1 MPTLPAQARDQITMG
16 KSSHPAW
23 TIAMLGTSKKA
34 YKVISLRSRAEPNGQ
49 ILQIGTSDLH
59 RRVRFGFAFS
69 GSALIGPRDMRR
81 AQPGFGR
88 SKQIG
93 GMGGNHHAGSRGQIE
108 SFAGGE
114 IYARL
119 GLVIAGGLCTEHRVP
134 RKTVATRE
142 VDHQRDVA
150 VRYRGKHEPTLEA
163 RQAARRVMPC
173 VEAMPAEIEL
183 ARYVLAQARDAK
195 ARQNAVEIA
204 PVQQVELAERDLSGA
219 HLLHRRLILVPPRIG
234 KGEASESVA
243 ERLENALG
251 FARHSGAPID
261 ERAEDVKEQR
271 ADRDH
276 GDSMPLAL
284 STPAAAGPLSTS
296 TRAFAP
302 AGSFAVA
309 ETAAA

>member
-1 MPTLPAQARDQITMG
+1 MG

-49 ILQIGTSDLH
+49 ILQIGSSDIH

-69 GSALIGPRDMRR
+69 GAALIGPRDVRR
-81 AQPGFGR
+81 AQPDFGR
-88 SKQIG
+88 SEQIS

-108 SFAGGE
+108 SLAGGE
-114 IYARL
+114 IYTRFW
-119 GLVIAGGLCTEHRVP
+119 LVIARGLCAEHRVP
-134 RKTVATRE
+134 IPTRE

-163 RQAARRVMPC
+163 RQAARRVRQC

-195 ARQNAVEIA
+195 ARQNAIEIA

-234 KGEASESVA
+234 KGEPIESVA
-243 ERLENALG
+243 ERLGKAVG
-251 FARHSGAPID
+251 FERPPRAAID
-261 ERAEDVKEQR
+261 ERAADVTEQR
-271 ADRDH
+271 ADREH
-276 GDSMPLAL
+276 GAS
-284 STPAAAGPLSTS
+284 
-296 TRAFAP
+296 
-302 AGSFAVA
+302 
-309 ETAAA
+309 